1 MRHLTKTKAT
11 MENISIETITLPE
24 VEHLVHELYKPN
36 PPQTISRIQEIL
48 QTLQKSPG
56 GWQLADGLLSLPD
69 QNVKFFGA
77 LTFTVKLNTESLS
90 DDDAV
95 SVLQKLITFLIT
107 SLRDGTAG
115 FVVKKL
121 CSTLVTYFIH
131 YSHTWPRCIRHL
143 SYCLESRTYVPIED
157 ADNSSPYEDIVQS
170 LDVENLYAVLWF
182 AQILPNEAEKI
193 DTKPIKYISLHDRL
207 ATNAADVVVLLSHGI
222 KPVSDGSTRP
232 ADSISCLQAWI
243 QYIQRNPKQPLV
255 QQFQKLVDPVINCL
269 PHADLYDVAVG
280 LLTDA
285 LEDWQSFFVRDHF
298 ESLYSVFSSD
308 WGRDKYRS
316 LIESEEMDDDD
327 IHFGLFMLAFGNAR
341 IEDLTDGTNERA
353 QHFLTMLAGLLSAKG
368 YPGVDDK
375 IFVPALEFWGTF
387 VEILVDSLY
396 GESIREKQ
404 WDKPP
409 IWQMMQAVS
418 ESSRKIQY
426 PHITIYNSWDSTERT
441 AFGDARKDVA
451 DFLQSV
457 YTIIGKELVSIFAKS
472 MLEALPRSAWAELEA
487 AAFCLGALSDCLP
500 DENSFDDILTQI
512 FGSPLFGLLSQGQS
526 VVPVR
531 ARQTCLS
538 LIERYSDYFG
548 NHAEFLPAALN
559 LLFSAVGDRHLAL
572 PSSKSIYTLC
582 SSCRSILTP
591 EVGTFL
597 EQYATLRNSELD
609 SLAEERVVGA
619 IASIIQAVP
628 DDTQKTNAFRRLLTM
643 IGVDVETS
651 LQLSSCGEGSLIPPE
666 NPVIIRAYDFTQ
678 RPDAPVPAS
687 EIALNLAVRALRC
700 LCSVAKGIQAP
711 SEALVDLDA
720 DEQGTQVLSNTN
732 FEQIQ
737 VDIMSILVRL
747 KETFSSNSEV
757 VDVICSILRAGFSET
772 EPGPFVFPPQMVTE
786 FIISRWHNRIA
797 TVVNTASVFVTSLSS
812 GNQKKYVAEV
822 LSQLLPW
829 VFGLLSQLSEPEQ
842 DPELA
847 QYGIEFAQ
855 RIMSKR
861 PEILMSQPANML
873 EFLFMFAI
881 KLLNGN
887 EPLPKAAAAD
897 FWSTFIS
904 LQANDENTRTIVDN
918 AMTYLGPKLCES
930 LIQNIG
936 GKAARSE
943 LDKLSEP
950 LKKLVAQQ
958 VNARQWLGAALQDPA
973 FPSDK
978 VTPEEKELFLKK
990 VIMLRGQ
997 RATNALVR
1005 TFWIACRGSNF
1016 AYTS

>member
-1 MRHLTKTKAT
+1 MRHLTKTKTT
-11 MENISIETITLPE
+11 MENISIENITLPE

-56 GWQLADGLLSLPD
+56 GWQLADGLLSRPD

-90 DDDAV
+90 DEDAV
-95 SVLQKLITFLIT
+95 SVLQKLISFLIT

-143 SYCLESRTYVPIED
+143 SYCLDSRIYVPIED
-157 ADNSSPYEDIVQS
+157 TDGASPYEDIVQS
-170 LDVENLYAVLWF
+170 LDVENLYAVSWF
-182 AQILPNEAEKI
+182 AQILPSEAEKI
-193 DTKPIKYISLHDRL
+193 DTKPVKYIPLHERL
-207 ATNAADVVVLLSHGI
+207 ANNAADVVVLLVHGI
-222 KPVSDGSTRP
+222 KPVSDSNTRP
-232 ADSISCLQAWI
+232 ADSISCLQAWL
-243 QYIQRNPKQPLV
+243 QYVQRSSKQPLI
-255 QQFQKLVDPVINCL
+255 QQFRKLVGPVINCL
-269 PHADLYDVAVG
+269 PHAELYDAAVG

-285 LEDWQSFFVRDHF
+285 LEDWPLFFVGDHI
-298 ESLYSVFSSD
+298 ESLYAVFESD
-308 WGRDKYRS
+308 WARDRYRS

-327 IHFGLFMLAFGNAR
+327 VHFGLFMLSFGNAQAK
-341 IEDLTDGTNERA
+341 DLADGANERA
-353 QHFLTMLAGLLSAKG
+353 QRFLAMLAGLLSAKG

-387 VEILVDSLY
+387 VEILVETVYEDST
-396 GESIREKQ
+396 GERR

-409 IWQMMQAVS
+409 VLQIMQAVS

-426 PHITIYNSWDSTERT
+426 PHITIYNSWDSTERV

-457 YTIIGKELVSIFAKS
+457 YTIIGKELVSMFAKN

-487 AAFCLGALSDCLP
+487 AAFCLGSLSDCLP
-500 DENSFDDILTQI
+500 DESSFDDILTQI
-512 FGSPLFGLLSQGQS
+512 FGSSLFDLLCQGQS

-531 ARQTCLS
+531 ARQTCLA
-538 LIERYSDYFG
+538 LIERYSEYFG
-548 NHAEFLPAALN
+548 HHAEFLPAALN

-591 EVGTFL
+591 EVDTFL
-597 EQYATLRNSELD
+597 EQYGTLRSSELD

-628 DDTQKTNAFRRLLTM
+628 EDTRKLNAFKRLLTM
-643 IGVDVETS
+643 VGVDVEAS
-651 LQLSSCGEGSLIPPE
+651 LQLSSYGEGSLLPPD
-666 NPVIIRAYDFTQ
+666 NPVIIRAYDFAQ
-678 RPDAPVPAS
+678 RPDAPVSAS
-687 EIALNLAVRALRC
+687 EVSLNLATRALRC
-700 LCSVAKGIQAP
+700 LCSIAKGIQAP
-711 SEALVDLDA
+711 SEALVDLEA
-720 DEQGTQVLSNTN
+720 DDEGTQVSSNSDLQ
-732 FEQIQ
+732 QIQ
-737 VDIMSILVRL
+737 VDIMNILARL

-757 VDVICSILRAGFSET
+757 IDVICSILRAGFSET

-786 FIISRWHNRIA
+786 FITSRWDNRVA
-797 TVVNTASVFVTSLSS
+797 TVVNTASVFVTSLNS
-812 GNQKKYVAEV
+812 GNQKSYVAEA

-829 VFGLLSQLSEPEQ
+829 VFSLLNQLSEPEQ

-855 RIMSKR
+855 RVMSKR

-904 LQANDENTRTIVDN
+904 LRTTDENTRAIVEN
-918 AMTYLGPKLCES
+918 AITYLGPKLSES

-958 VNARQWLGAALQDPA
+958 VNARQWLGVALQDPT

-978 VTPEEKELFLKK
+978 VSPEDKELFLKK

-1005 TFWIACRGSNF
+1005 TFWLACRGSNF